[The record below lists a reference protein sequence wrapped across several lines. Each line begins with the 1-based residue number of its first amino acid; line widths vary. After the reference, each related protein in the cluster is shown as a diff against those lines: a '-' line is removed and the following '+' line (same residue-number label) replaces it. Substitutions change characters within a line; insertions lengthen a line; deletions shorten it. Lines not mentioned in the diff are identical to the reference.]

1 MVRPV
6 WLERY
11 SSRTRDPYVLLW
23 GLPAMWDRHLGSNP
37 AHVVA
42 LFVTTVV
49 AGVPGVAGAPRPTCH
64 MPCGIFVHSL
74 SGDLLLEALLERPDC
89 VLHHGLAVLL

>member
-64 MPCGIFVHSL
+64 AVW
-74 SGDLLLEALLERPDC
+74 DLCAFSVWRPTT
-89 VLHHGLAVLL
+89 GSSAGAS